1 MEAFGIRADPDDVEW
16 SWPRRVTY
24 GSAACW
30 MVRTAAFH
38 AIGGLDAGY
47 GLGYYE
53 DADFAFE
60 LDRRRLRIDLVP
72 GVRVVHAQGASSPSS
87 AIATER
93 RDANRARFV
102 ARQRSLLEHRWH
114 TLDLPNEP
122 HRYYAARDVDIAY
135 RVLLV
140 LDALPIDGLPE
151 WETPN
156 SRLTVALPAERLEHD
171 TAAVR
176 QLRDRGVEVV
186 GDAEQALRDR
196 MFLLDEVIAPAAW
209 LNDRSALLTE
219 WQPQAAPV
227 HLEPVHNG
235 FRSV

>member
-1 MEAFGIRADPDDVEW
+1 MCLLNSDALVPPGWFDALLVPLVHDPAIAATLPLFVGLDGRLQEAGVNIEPDGRVEAFGIRADPDDVEW
-16 SWPRRVTY
+16 SWPRRVAY

-30 MVRTAAFH
+30 MVRTAAFR

-72 GVRVVHAQGASSPSS
+72 AVRVVHAQGASSPSS

-93 RDANRARFV
+93 RDANQARFV
-102 ARQRSLLEHRWH
+102 ARQRSLLDHRWH

-122 HRYYAARDVDIAY
+122 HRYYAAGDVDIAY

-140 LDALPIDGLPE
+140 LDELPIGRAAGLGDTE
-151 WETPN
+151 Q
-156 SRLTVALPAERLEHD
+156 PAHGRATD
-171 TAAVR
+171 RAAR
-176 QLRDRGVEVV
+176 
-186 GDAEQALRDR
+186 A
-196 MFLLDEVIAPAAW
+196 
-209 LNDRSALLTE
+209 
-219 WQPQAAPV
+219 
-227 HLEPVHNG
+227 
-235 FRSV
+235 